1 MDAPRGSDAAG
12 RAHLGEISV
21 APHVGKMPDL
31 NVDAL
36 ERQSPDG
43 SIFDGTARLTTDD
56 ATVLIPSPSTDPQ
69 DPLNLPSWRKILIV
83 AILTLY
89 AVSGL
94 CTISAL
100 GALIVF
106 IAPDYAKAGISEEA
120 ISGLQTYPSLFL
132 GVGNIISMPLAVA
145 VGRRPILLLSTS
157 LLFVG
162 TVLCATNQSFAW
174 HLGARCLVAFA
185 GAQCQALVL
194 LIIYDIY
201 FLHQRASTFQWF
213 SSAEVLFNSSLVIAS
228 SYMAEALGWR
238 SWYWMFSILAGISFI
253 LSCIFVPE
261 TYYERP
267 LAAYKGDPSDL
278 NTVTEEPSG
287 EMPHPNYGTTDH
299 DKRVVDSQHY
309 TPRTWKS
316 DMRVFAVDVKWAKM
330 LTTLKQ
336 IVQVFWFP
344 HVLWVALLN
353 GFFQGADVSIQITY
367 GKLLVSPPYSWANT
381 SVSLIQLGQ
390 IFIAALCL
398 PLLGW
403 ATDKTATWMAR
414 RRNGIHEPENRL
426 VNLVFPLLFN
436 LMLTALYGDCVQN
449 PGKYHWML
457 VVVTV
462 NAYLLI
468 LLAGSTVGTTYLV
481 DAHPK
486 RAGAILVVIP
496 VTRGLVSFGISKR
509 TVDYISAIGALNTF
523 GVYTG
528 VGGIFFFM
536 GIGVFFYG
544 KRMRKFCA
552 PYAV

>member
-1 MDAPRGSDAAG
+1 MDAPRGSDAVE
-12 RAHLGEISV
+12 RAHIGEMSIV
-21 APHVGKMPDL
+21 EDFGKGADMS
-31 NVDAL
+31 VDAL
-36 ERQSPDG
+36 ERQSPAA
-43 SIFDGTARLTTDD
+43 SIFDGTARLATEG
-56 ATVLIPSPSTDPQ
+56 ATVLIPSPSADPQ
-69 DPLNLPSWRKILIV
+69 DPLNLPTWRKALIV
-83 AILTLY
+83 GILTLY

-94 CTISAL
+94 CIISAL

-106 IAPDYAKAGISEEA
+106 IAPDYIEAGISEEA

-145 VGRRPILLLSTS
+145 VGRRPILLLSTL

-162 TVLCATNQSFAW
+162 AVLCATNQSFAW
-174 HLGARCLVAFA
+174 HLGARCLVSFA

-228 SYMAEALGWR
+228 AYMAEALGWR
-238 SWYWMFSILAGISFI
+238 SWYWMFSALSGVCFI
-253 LSCIFVPE
+253 LSFLFVPE

-267 LAAYKGDPSDL
+267 LAAYRGEVSDL
-278 NTVTEEPSG
+278 NTVSQPLSQPT
-287 EMPHPNYGTTDH
+287 YGATLTDR
-299 DKRVVDSQHY
+299 DKRVIDTQHHA
-309 TPRTWKS
+309 PRTFRS
-316 DMRVFAVDVKWAKM
+316 DLRVFAVDVNWAKTV
-330 LTTLKQ
+330 TTLKQ

-367 GKLLVSPPYSWANT
+367 GSLLVSPPYNWAKT

-390 IFIAALCL
+390 IFIAIICL

-414 RRNGIHEPENRL
+414 RNRNGIHEPENRL

-481 DAHPK
+481 DSHPM

-496 VTRGLVSFGISKR
+496 VTRGLVSFGLSKK
-509 TVDYISAIGALNTF
+509 TVDYISNIGALNTF
-523 GVYTG
+523 GIYTA
-528 VGGIFFFM
+528 VGGIFFFL

-544 KRMRKFCA
+544 KRMRAFCA
-552 PYAV
+552 RWAV